1 MTLNDPAVIGDYR
14 ATLGETP
21 VWCYRSRSLLWV
33 DIVQRRLLRYWPEQD
48 GRIEIRELPFICS
61 AALLTEL
68 PEHFLLITA
77 QGVMLYD
84 YAKRSHSPLCGWPET
99 HATRPNEA
107 AVAPDGAL
115 WFSTMDVT
123 AKSALGGW
131 YRFATGDTQPVK
143 MLGGQHVPNTLV
155 WHNGHAWF
163 TDTFA
168 HCWYQSP
175 ANVMSAPT
183 LRAWPLA
190 EDIFADGST
199 LTNNGILINARWG
212 DSCLAAYQLNEYAP
226 TFLMTLPV
234 PVVQPTSCAF
244 GGADL
249 QDLYVT
255 SATDGLKKTSATDG
269 ALLRYRTSSAGKHV
283 TLFKL

>member
-1 MTLNDPAVIGDYR
+1 MTLNDPTVIGDYR

-33 DIVQRRLLRYWPEQD
+33 DIAQRRLLRYWPEQD
-48 GRIEIRELPFICS
+48 GRIEIRELPFLCS

-68 PEHFLLITA
+68 PEHFLLATA
-77 QGVMLYD
+77 QGIILYD
-84 YAKRSHSPLCGWPET
+84 YATHSHSSLCGWPET
-99 HATRPNEA
+99 HTTRPNEA
-107 AVAPDGAL
+107 AVAPDGSL

-131 YRFATGDTQPVK
+131 YRFATGDAQPVK

-163 TDTFA
+163 ADTFA
-168 HCWYQSP
+168 HYWYQSP
-175 ANVMSAPT
+175 ANVMSAQT

-190 EDIFADGST
+190 KDIFADGST
-199 LTNNGILINARWG
+199 LTNNGKLINARWG
-212 DSCLAAYQLNEYAP
+212 GSCLAIYQLNEYAP

-234 PVVQPTSCAF
+234 PLAQPTSCAF

-249 QDLYVT
+249 KDLYVT
-255 SATDGLKKTSATDG
+255 SATEGLKNPSDTDG
-269 ALLRYRTSSAGKHV
+269 ALLRLRTSSTGQHA
-283 TLFKL
+283 TLFKI